1 MEREYE
7 VIITIVNDGFADLVM
22 DAAKSHGAR
31 GGTVMRARGSGI
43 HEAEKFFGIEIQPEK
58 DFVLTLVKK
67 EHKNE
72 IMRAILNEAGLKTPG
87 KGICFSISAQIADSV
102 KSEGVILLISAHSQ
116 YFCNISATPSTEILS

>member
-1 MEREYE
+1 MERKYE
-7 VIITIVNDGFADLVM
+7 VIITVVNDGFADLVM

-72 IMRAILNEAGLKTPG
+72 IMKAILNEAGLKTPG
-87 KGICFSISAQIADSV
+87 KGICFSIPVDDV
-102 KSEGVILLISAHSQ
+102 EGIV
-116 YFCNISATPSTEILS
+116 TK